1 MEPSQRRF
9 YPPLMPEQWSVSEA
23 ARKACSEA
31 GDRFLVEV
39 LENEVIRRPR
49 NSDAWADLGHA
60 LTRLGFHDR
69 AYLADATVVQL
80 VPDDPTARYNL
91 GCTLA
96 LLGRT
101 DEAFVLLEEAL
112 ARGYDDADHMEQDED
127 LVGLRADPR
136 FGGMLRR
143 LRGDRD

>member
-1 MEPSQRRF
+1 
-9 YPPLMPEQWSVSEA
+9 
-23 ARKACSEA
+23 
-31 GDRFLVEV
+31 
-39 LENEVIRRPR
+39 
-49 NSDAWADLGHA
+49 
-60 LTRLGFHDR
+60 
-69 AYLADATVVQL
+69 
-80 VPDDPTARYNL
+80 L